1 MTSLPPGGE
10 ADGTATAVQRT
21 GPAHA
26 AMLVYIC
33 LISTSFPV
41 GAAITNEL
49 DPVVL
54 TFVRFCL
61 AASVIGGVLL
71 VRGRALGVEQFRW
84 PKPKDLLRYA
94 VISASI
100 VLFFIA
106 MFEALRWTTPLSTGA
121 LSTLVPLMTA
131 GVAFLL
137 IGQKCNG
144 THLVCLLI
152 GGAGALWVVF
162 DGDVELLR
170 TFSLGR
176 GEIIFIFGCLAF
188 SAYTPLIVRLQR
200 GEPAIVLTFWT
211 TVMGAVLLGL
221 GSLPLFASVNWPAV
235 PAKVWIGL
243 VYLAVFNTAF
253 TFFLLKTASMR
264 LPAHKVM
271 AYSYL
276 VPALVTLLEGM
287 LGHGW
292 PGLAVLAGIAVT
304 ASATFLLQR
313 V

>member
-1 MTSLPPGGE
+1 MTAPAAGEE
-10 ADGTATAVQRT
+10 ADSTKEGVATTV
-21 GPAHA
+21 PAHA

-33 LISTSFPV
+33 LISTSFPI

-54 TFVRFCL
+54 TFIRFCL
-61 AASVIGGVLL
+61 AASVLGGVLL
-71 VRGRALGVEQFRW
+71 VRRGLSIDKTLGL
-84 PKPKDLLRYA
+84 PGPPDLLRYGA
-94 VISASI
+94 ISASI

-131 GVAFLL
+131 GLAYLL
-137 IGQKCNG
+137 VGQKCYG
-144 THLVCLLI
+144 KHLVCLLI
-152 GGAGALWVVF
+152 GGAGALWIVF
-162 DGDVELLR
+162 DGDVDQLR

-176 GEIIFIFGCLAF
+176 GEIIFVLGCLAF
-188 SAYTPLIVRLQR
+188 SAYAPLIVRMRR

-211 TVMGAVLLGL
+211 TVMGAILLGL
-221 GSLPLFASVNWPAV
+221 WGLPQFGSVDWLAV
-235 PAKVWIGL
+235 PTKVWAGL

-264 LPAHKVM
+264 LPSHKVM
-271 AYSYL
+271 AYTYL
-276 VPALVTLLEGM
+276 VPALVTLFEGM

-292 PGLAVLAGIAVT
+292 PSFAVVAGIAVT
-304 ASATFLLQR
+304 ASATLLLQR